1 MLQSVLAVCC
11 YQLHF
16 KSLKIS
22 LEILVSVLGL
32 SSGGTIELFW
42 ETVQLVDQGV
52 DIFNQ
57 WIWQSHTQHSEKE
70 KKKEK
75 LLRKNTLLSCER
87 YFFLKLGLLA
97 FKRAAS
103 AQGGDRSRPNCML
116 ATRACRREESVIRGR
131 GLLKFPL
138 GMDIINI
145 WWENRWN
152 RYSLIFSTKSMHW
165 MNFQK
170 VLPTPGSTY
179 LKSSLLFP
187 PV

>member
-57 WIWQSHTQHSEKE
+57 WI
-70 KKKEK
+70 
-75 LLRKNTLLSCER
+75 
-87 YFFLKLGLLA
+87 
-97 FKRAAS
+97 
-103 AQGGDRSRPNCML
+103 
-116 ATRACRREESVIRGR
+116 
-131 GLLKFPL
+131 
-138 GMDIINI
+138 
-145 WWENRWN
+145 
-152 RYSLIFSTKSMHW
+152 
-165 MNFQK
+165 
-170 VLPTPGSTY
+170 
-179 LKSSLLFP
+179 
-187 PV
+187 